1 MKTICI
7 YHSNCLDGFAS
18 AFIVWKTL
26 GPKVEFVP
34 AVYGKE
40 PPWEKLP
47 DNEVYIVDFSYP
59 VDIMAKICEQ
69 AHYVTVID
77 HHESAIRKLAGFSA
91 ENYTAKFDITRAGTE
106 LTHEFFCQ
114 ERKLPQI
121 LQMLANRDLWNFS
134 LPGTKEICAA
144 MWEEDR
150 TFERWDDLI
159 YNMPSFYAFPD
170 LMVFGAKIIA
180 INARHIESLL
190 RSGTRQVPGTTIP
203 ICNMPFMYASEAGNI
218 LAQGH
223 PFSITYFDRSDCR
236 QYSLRV
242 ADGDFNVAKLAEMYG
257 GGGHKK
263 AAGFTA
269 TLASVSDGVPL
280 GFAHS
285 IAISQTRY

>member
-7 YHSNCLDGFAS
+7 YHANCLDGFAS
-18 AFIVWKTL
+18 AFILWKTL
-26 GPKVEFVP
+26 GPKVEFIP
-34 AVYGKE
+34 AFYGKE
-40 PPWEKLP
+40 PCYADLA

-59 VDIMAKICEQ
+59 ADIMAKICEQ

-91 ENYTAKFDITRAGTE
+91 ENYTAKFDITRAGTA
-106 LTHEFFCQ
+106 LTHEFFFHDR
-114 ERKLPQI
+114 EMHPI
-121 LQMLANRDLWNFS
+121 LQMIANRDLWNFS
-134 LPGTKEICAA
+134 IPGTKEICAA

-150 TFERWDDLI
+150 TFERWDWILSRQPLA
-159 YNMPSFYAFPD
+159 MQEKLFQTGS
-170 LMVFGAKIIA
+170 IILKM
-180 INARHIESLL
+180 NARNIEGIL
-190 RSGTRQVPGTTIP
+190 RSGTRQIPGSTIP
-203 ICNMPFMYASEAGNI
+203 ICNMPYMYASEAGNI

-223 PFSITYFDRSDCR
+223 PFSITYFDRRDCR

-263 AAGFTA
+263 AAGFTVS
-269 TLASVSDGVPL
+269 LSSVSDGVPL

>member
-106 LTHEFFCQ
+106 LTHEFFFGDR
-114 ERKLPQI
+114 EMHPI

-150 TFERWDDLI
+150 TFERWDSLI
-159 YNMPSFYAFPD
+159 SSDYHKAF
-170 LMVFGAKIIA
+170 LALHNTGSIILKM
-180 INARHIESLL
+180 NARHIESLL

-285 IAISQTRY
+285 IAISQTRH

>member
-106 LTHEFFCQ
+106 LTHEFFFGDR
-114 ERKLPQI
+114 EMHPI

-150 TFERWDDLI
+150 TFERWDSLI
-159 YNMPSFYAFPD
+159 SSDYHKAF
-170 LMVFGAKIIA
+170 LALHNTGSIILKM
-180 INARHIESLL
+180 NARNIESLL
-190 RSGTRQVPGTTIP
+190 RSGTRQIPGTTIP

-285 IAISQTRY
+285 IAISQTRH

>member
-7 YHSNCLDGFAS
+7 YHAGCLDGFAS
-18 AFIVWKTL
+18 AFVVWKTL
-26 GPKVEFVP
+26 GPKVEFIP

-59 VDIMAKICEQ
+59 ADIMAKICEQ

-106 LTHEFFCQ
+106 LTYEFFFSDQ
-114 ERKLPQI
+114 ALHPI

-150 TFERWDDLI
+150 TFERWDSLI
-159 YNMPSFYAFPD
+159 ASDYHKAF
-170 LMVFGAKIIA
+170 LALHNTGSIILKM
-180 INARHIESLL
+180 NARNIEGILK
-190 RSGTRQVPGTTIP
+190 SGTRQIPGSTIP
-203 ICNMPFMYASEAGNI
+203 ICNMPSMYSSEAGNI

>member
-1 MKTICI
+1 MKTICV
-7 YHSNCLDGFAS
+7 YHANCLDGFAS
-18 AFIVWKTL
+18 AFVVWKKL
-26 GPKVEFVP
+26 GPKVEFIP

-59 VDIMAKICEQ
+59 ADIMAKICEQ

-106 LTHEFFCQ
+106 LTHEFFFSGQ
-114 ERKLPQI
+114 ALHPI

-134 LPGTKEICAA
+134 LSGTKEVCAA

-150 TFERWDDLI
+150 TFERWNSLI
-159 YNMPSFYAFPD
+159 ASDYHKAF
-170 LMVFGAKIIA
+170 LALHNTGSIVLKM
-180 INARHIESLL
+180 NARNIEGILK
-190 RSGTRQVPGTTIP
+190 SGTRQVPGTTIP

-285 IAISQTRY
+285 MAISQTSY